1 MRVKDNLIDNKSFID
16 SFLEGAH
23 IARLATADR
32 EGRPHVVPVW
42 YAWDGENIWI
52 SSYSST
58 RKINNLEDNKYVSIV
73 IDVTGGEGGTK
84 AVVLEGKAE
93 LVKEPRDFLCDK
105 FNWIYKRYL
114 GEEGVLEKSPQE
126 WIYDPQNLLIQLKPE
141 KTFTWNW

>member
-1 MRVKDNLIDNKSFID
+1 MDNLTENKAFID

-42 YAWDGENIWI
+42 YAWDGESIWI

-58 RKINNLEDNKYVSIV
+58 RKINNLEDNRNVSVV
-73 IDVTGGEGGTK
+73 IDVTGGEGETK
-84 AVVLEGKAE
+84 AVVFEGKAQ
-93 LVKEPRDFLCDK
+93 LVKEPRNLLRDK
-105 FNWIYKRYL
+105 FIWIYKRYL
-114 GEEGVLEKSPQE
+114 GEDGILEESPQE
-126 WIYDPQNLLIQLKPE
+126 WIEDPQNLLVCLKPE